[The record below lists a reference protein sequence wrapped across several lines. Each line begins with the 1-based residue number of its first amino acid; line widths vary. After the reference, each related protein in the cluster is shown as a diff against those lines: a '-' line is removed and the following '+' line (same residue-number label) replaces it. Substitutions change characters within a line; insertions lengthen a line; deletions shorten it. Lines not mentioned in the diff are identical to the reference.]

1 LTQGIPLRS
10 EATAFKLGRNGIAVL
25 PKTPADYAKKA
36 MPFQRLLRTITP
48 RSQDSGQK
56 AFFGFFKTAVFAL
69 TYLKLKLIKNTHFT
83 AFLNRKC
90 ENNPPP

>member
-48 RSQDSGQK
+48 RSQDSGSKGVLRLLQNRSVCVNLFK
-56 AFFGFFKTAVFAL
+56 AKTDKKHPL
-69 TYLKLKLIKNTHFT
+69 YGIS
-83 AFLNRKC
+83 
-90 ENNPPP
+90 E